1 MSLRPHRLLKPRLL
15 VLSISRLG
23 WMALAL
29 GFSLFL
35 GAAHA
40 RAQDKAPGKTDNTTD
55 KKSDEE
61 VKIPEPEPFELEADN
76 GLIIKGTY
84 FPGTKGEESIP
95 VILLHGF
102 DKPGTGPKHSGKDF
116 TQPGGLAP
124 FLQEKLGCA
133 VIVPDLRGH
142 GESNKIPVGKKV
154 EDFVPKGKRLTPA
167 QISKMPADLRAV
179 KKFLWMKNYD
189 KAKNNEKALNL
200 EKLTVIGVEEGAA
213 LAMCYTVDDLNGYED
228 GRARVGPLHLGKFV
242 KALVLISPV
251 TKVLGLNTTAV
262 TKVLLAPRSDG
273 FLLPLMIVAGNKN
286 KIYFAEAE
294 RLHTLFLKSRPP
306 AEDAKPESITVWFF
320 PKIDTT
326 LQGAELLA
334 QPALKVPEKIVNFM
348 TVWLVKN
355 PDAKEWKWRQL
366 KKPYE

>member
-15 VLSISRLG
+15 VLSVSRLG

-29 GFSLFL
+29 GFSLCL

-40 RAQDKAPGKTDNTTD
+40 RAQDKAPGKTDDTTD

-61 VKIPEPEPFELEADN
+61 VKIPEPESVELEGAG
-76 GLIIKGTY
+76 GLIIKATY

-102 DKPGTGPKHSGKDF
+102 DKPGAGAKHSGKDF

-133 VIVPDLRGH
+133 VIVADLRGH

-154 EDFVPKGKRLTPA
+154 EDYVAKGKRLTPA
-167 QISKMPADLRAV
+167 QISNMPADLRAV
-179 KKFLWMKNYD
+179 KRFLWK
-189 KAKNNEKALNL
+189 KNNEKALNL

-228 GRARVGPLHLGKFV
+228 GQARVGPLHLGKFV

-251 TKVLGLNTTAV
+251 TKVLGLQPTPAQA
-262 TKVLLAPRSDG
+262 TKILSELRPD
-273 FLLPLMIVAGNKN
+273 LPLMIAVGNKN

-294 RLHTLFLKSRPP
+294 RLHTLFLKPRPP

-320 PKIDTT
+320 PNIQTI

-334 QPALKVPEKIVNFM
+334 QPALKVPEKIANFM

-355 PDAKEWKWRQL
+355 SDAKGWKWKQL